1 MAEMKKTE
9 MLTAMRTEAMSR
21 LNLEGATQIDSN
33 EWVVPVEGGYVSFKV
48 TAKNPIGTMKVPA
61 FDLDAAVEKYEAKV
75 RESEEKAAAKAAA
88 KAERLA
94 KKAAKS
100 AKSAE

>member
-1 MAEMKKTE
+1 M
-9 MLTAMRTEAMSR
+9 
-21 LNLEGATQIDSN
+21 
-33 EWVVPVEGGYVSFKV
+33 SFKV
-48 TAKNPIGTMKVPA
+48 TAKNPIGTVKVPA

-75 RESEEKAAAKAAA
+75 RESEAKAAAKAAA

-100 AKSAE
+100 AE